1 MECCQVELATGEF
14 PYKNCRND
22 FEMLAKILDEDP
34 PLLPLGQ
41 GFSMDFCNFVC
52 RWYADFSFVRYN
64 MVSYYVIG
72 TSTPLII
79 KGQSDLNS
87 LHSNI

>member
-41 GFSMDFCNFVC
+41 GFSMDFCDFVC
-52 RWYADFSFVRYN
+52 RWYVDFSLVR
-64 MVSYYVIG
+64 MKRG
-72 TSTPLII
+72 LGCLLLLMPCRFR
-79 KGQSDLNS
+79 
-87 LHSNI
+87 